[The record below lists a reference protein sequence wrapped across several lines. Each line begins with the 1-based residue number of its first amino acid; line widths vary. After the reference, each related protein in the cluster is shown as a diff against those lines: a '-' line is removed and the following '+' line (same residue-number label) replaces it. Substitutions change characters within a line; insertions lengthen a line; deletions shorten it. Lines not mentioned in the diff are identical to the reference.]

1 MDDDWYNE
9 YYLFDAGR
17 ASTSVAH
24 GMQAGRFRHLSD
36 DDKHD
41 IQAAINA
48 LYEAFPWCDSLE
60 GHDYWEDVVKKLE
73 TKLRDGRL

>member
-41 IQAAINA
+41 LLTVMARISERSFRRWFHQGAVGYTAPNLLSSQSRNGA
-48 LYEAFPWCDSLE
+48 P
-60 GHDYWEDVVKKLE
+60 
-73 TKLRDGRL
+73 

>member
-1 MDDDWYNE
+1 MNDENHPALVNGLDCHAMEN
-9 YYLFDAGR
+9 
-17 ASTSVAH
+17 
-24 GMQAGRFRHLSD
+24 
-36 DDKHD
+36 